1 MCYIVPV
8 LRGSHSAGAL
18 RHRALMLCSAVSF
31 GLAALLVRVAA
42 GRGMGGGQVA
52 AVRFAV
58 GIAAVVALFG
68 LRPGTFRPARHGLL
82 AVRGLVGGVSALLYF
97 LALARISAGEATLLN
112 NLFPIFAVGISIVAL
127 GERPTLHLAL
137 ALVLASAGVALV
149 LGGGG
154 LRLALGWGEAF
165 AILSGLAGGVA
176 VTSIRALR
184 SSAEAV
190 NAPTIFFAFSLGGA
204 LVSAP
209 LAWTVWTADPW
220 AWAAALATGLAA
232 ALAQL
237 AMTEAYGGLS
247 VPEAA
252 VWQQLTPIAA
262 YVWALLLGEP
272 LGGATA
278 LGVLL
283 GIAGVVYGSL
293 FGHRPGARASEA
305 ARVPILPIEE

>member
-1 MCYIVPV
+1 V
-8 LRGSHSAGAL
+8 LRGPASAGAL
-18 RHRALMLCSAVSF
+18 RHRALMLASAVSF
-31 GLAALLVRVAA
+31 GLAALLVRVAT
-42 GRGMGGGQVA
+42 GRGMSGAQVA
-52 AVRFAV
+52 TVRFGV
-58 GIAAVVALFG
+58 GLAAVVALFAV
-68 LRPGTFRPARHGLL
+68 RPGTLRPARHGLL
-82 AVRGLVGGVSALLYF
+82 AVRGLVGGLAALLYF

-112 NLFPIFAVGISIVAL
+112 NLYPIFAVGISLVAL

-137 ALVLASAGVALV
+137 ALLVASAGVFLV

-154 LRLALGWGEAF
+154 LRLALGWGEVF
-165 AILSGLAGGVA
+165 GILSGLAGGVA
-176 VTSIRALR
+176 VTAIRALR
-184 SSAEAV
+184 SSAAAV
-190 NAPTIFFAFSLGGA
+190 NAPTVFFAFSLGGM

-209 LAWTVWTADPW
+209 IAWGPWTADPW
-220 AWAAALATGLAA
+220 AWAGALATGVAA

-252 VWQQLTPIAA
+252 VWQQLTPISA
-262 YVWALLLGEP
+262 YLWALLVGEP

-283 GIAGVVYGSL
+283 GITGVVYGSL

-305 ARVPILPIEE
+305 AKVPVLPTEE

>member
-1 MCYIVPV
+1 
-8 LRGSHSAGAL
+8 
-18 RHRALMLCSAVSF
+18 MLASAVSF

-42 GRGMGGGQVA
+42 GRGMSGAQVA
-52 AVRFAV
+52 TVRFAV
-58 GIAAVVALFG
+58 GLAAVVALLA

-82 AVRGLVGGVSALLYF
+82 AVRGLVGGLAALLYF

-112 NLFPIFAVGISIVAL
+112 NLYPIFAVGISIVAL

-137 ALVLASAGVALV
+137 ALLLASAGVFLV

-154 LRLALGWGEAF
+154 VRLALGWGEVF
-165 AILSGLAGGVA
+165 GILSGLAGGVA

-184 SSAEAV
+184 SSAAAV
-190 NAPTIFFAFSLGGA
+190 NAPTIFFAFSLGGV
-204 LVSAP
+204 LVAAP
-209 LAWTVWTADPW
+209 VAWTAWTADPW
-220 AWAAALATGLAA
+220 AWSAALATGLAA

-252 VWQQLTPIAA
+252 VWQQLTPICA
-262 YVWALLLGEP
+262 YLWALLVGEP

-283 GIAGVVYGSL
+283 GITGVVYGSL

-305 ARVPILPIEE
+305 AKVPVLPTEE

>member
-1 MCYIVPV
+1 
-8 LRGSHSAGAL
+8 
-18 RHRALMLCSAVSF
+18 MLVSAVSF
-31 GLAALLVRVAA
+31 GLAALLVRVATA
-42 GRGMGGGQVA
+42 RGMSGGQVA
-52 AVRFAV
+52 TVRFAV
-58 GIAAVVALFG
+58 GLAAVVALFAF
-68 LRPGTFRPARHGLL
+68 RPGTFRPARYGLL
-82 AVRGLVGGVSALLYF
+82 AVRGLVGGLAALLYF

-112 NLFPIFAVGISIVAL
+112 NLYPIFAVGISLVTL
-127 GERPTLHLAL
+127 GERPTLHLGL
-137 ALVLASAGVALV
+137 ALLLASAGVVLV

-154 LRLALGWGEAF
+154 LRLTLGWGEVLG
-165 AILSGLAGGVA
+165 ILSGLAGGVA

-184 SSAEAV
+184 SSAAAV
-190 NAPTIFFAFSLGGA
+190 NAPTIFFAFSLGGV
-204 LVSAP
+204 LVAAP
-209 LAWTVWTADPW
+209 VAGTAWTADAW

-252 VWQQLTPIAA
+252 VWQQLTPISA

-283 GIAGVVYGSL
+283 GITGVVYGSL
-293 FGHRPGARASEA
+293 LGHRPGARASA
-305 ARVPILPIEE
+305 AAKVPVLPAEE